1 MPHYLRL
8 IGLSAWLLA
17 CPFAAIAVED
27 IDDGDVQD
35 IDAGVETESDRII
48 ANARAS
54 EQAQAQNE
62 AALRAQQ
69 AEQQARYGYYNS
81 PYYGSPYYGYPYGY
95 YGYYDQPDRREL
107 AGRGMAGPVGGG
119 GGGRR

>member
-8 IGLSAWLLA
+8 ICLLAWLQA
-17 CPFAAIAVED
+17 YPFAATAVED
-27 IDDGDVQD
+27 IDDGEVQD

-69 AEQQARYGYYNS
+69 AEQARYGYYNS

-95 YGYYDQPDRREL
+95 YDQPDRREL
-107 AGRGMAGPVGGG
+107 AGRGMAGPMG